1 MKKNIGIKFAAAATA
16 AALIPFAVTQAINNP
31 PDVSKIMAAA
41 VNFTSNSSFFT
52 ENSEF
57 GNGNLILYKP
67 NPPQQTE
74 ETKAEAAEVT
84 NAPDESASPDSS
96 ASENTVTEPETEI
109 TKEETNDSKS
119 YLIAQNIYGDS
130 EDLTLFDG
138 KDYKVKKTTF
148 PSNPSGFNFI
158 DLPMGGRV
166 RNCTE
171 LDNEFVKDESVI
183 SPEFKIERYSSEPQ
197 VLIMHTHTTE
207 SFLVGTGEYQDSDYT
222 CRSKDPSQNVVAIGE
237 KMAEKLA
244 EKGICVLHD
253 GTVHDQGDFNKA
265 YAYSRETV
273 SNLLSKYPSIKVVFD
288 IHRDGIIENETTPV
302 AAVTSINGKEAAQV
316 MIMSGASNA
325 ELYNPNYL
333 HNFHLACLIQQY
345 MESENEGITRPVL
358 FRYGSYN
365 QYLSKGSLLLEVGSQ
380 GNTLE
385 QVLYTGEL
393 IGDSIGN
400 ALLTLC

>member
-1 MKKNIGIKFAAAATA
+1 MKKIIGIKFAAAAA
-16 AALIPFAVTQAINNP
+16 AVALIPFAVTEAIHNP
-31 PDVSKIMAAA
+31 PDVNKIMAAA
-41 VNFTSNSSFFT
+41 VNFTSGSSFYT

-67 NPPQQTE
+67 SMPQQTE
-74 ETKAEAAEVT
+74 DEKTEAAETTEVI
-84 NAPDESASPDSS
+84 NQSEPPNNSSSESA
-96 ASENTVTEPETEI
+96 VTEPEAEA
-109 TKEETNDSKS
+109 TKEEITESDN
-119 YLIAQNIYGDS
+119 YLIAQNIDGNS

-138 KDYKVKKTTF
+138 KDYRVKKTTF

-171 LDNEFVKDESVI
+171 LDNEYVKKESEI
-183 SPEFKIERYSSEPQ
+183 APEFKIERYSDEPQ

-207 SFLVGTGEYQDSDYT
+207 SFLVGTGEYQDSSYT
-222 CRSKDPSQNVVAIGE
+222 CRTVDPSQNVVAVGQR
-237 KMAEKLA
+237 MAEKLA

-273 SNLLSKYPSIKVVFD
+273 ENLLNEYPSIKVVFD
-288 IHRDGIIENETTPV
+288 VHRDGIIENENTPV
-302 AAVTSINGKEAAQV
+302 AAVTTINGKEAGQV
-316 MIMSGASNA
+316 MIMSGASN
-325 ELYNPNYL
+325 ESLYNPNYL